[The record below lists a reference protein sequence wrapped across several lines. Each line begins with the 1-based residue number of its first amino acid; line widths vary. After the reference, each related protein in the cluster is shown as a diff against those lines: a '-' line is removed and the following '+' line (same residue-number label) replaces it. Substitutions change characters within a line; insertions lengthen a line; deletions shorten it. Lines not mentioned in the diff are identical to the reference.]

1 MGRNPFLNLH
11 SKITKNMPHNPPTP
25 PPQSRQT
32 KISIGTSRPPLPY
45 LLVLEKYSESESE
58 SSSLGKGSSA
68 GSKLKGGGE
77 LVLSEILTGEKLV
90 GG

>member
-1 MGRNPFLNLH
+1 
-11 SKITKNMPHNPPTP
+11 MPHNPPLPRNPAKLKYPSEP
-25 PPQSRQT
+25 PD
-32 KISIGTSRPPLPY
+32 PPPY

-68 GSKLKGGGE
+68 GSKLKGGE

>member
-11 SKITKNMPHNPPTP
+11 SKITKNMPHNPPPRNPAKLKYPSEPPDP
-25 PPQSRQT
+25 PP
-32 KISIGTSRPPLPY
+32 PY

-68 GSKLKGGGE
+68 GSKLKGGE